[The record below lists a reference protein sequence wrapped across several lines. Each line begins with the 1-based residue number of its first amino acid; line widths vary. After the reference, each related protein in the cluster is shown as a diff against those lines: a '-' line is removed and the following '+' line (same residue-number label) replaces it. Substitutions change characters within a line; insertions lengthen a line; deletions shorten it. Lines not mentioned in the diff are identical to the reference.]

1 MENYVLATSV
11 DDYVTIRNI
20 SCFKTDK
27 NFRKTQQLFKNPQVA
42 LCNGRIQIEGL
53 TKNIGLVIE
62 KLGRKFEQLYRQYL

>member
-11 DDYVTIRNI
+11 DDYV
-20 SCFKTDK
+20 KTDK

>member
-1 MENYVLATSV
+1 M
-11 DDYVTIRNI
+11 I
-20 SCFKTDK
+20 SHKTDK